1 MADSVPS
8 MRAAARSVIEL
19 DGIPASPGLAI
30 GTALVIEAR
39 RPGIV
44 KRRIGKHQAA
54 EEVERYTQ
62 AIDRAARDLQQVAS
76 RATGG
81 HVETS
86 VLQAYVLMVQDQT
99 LRESVERRIL
109 VDLVCADWALDQAV
123 EEIAA
128 RLSQSP
134 DPYLS
139 ERSHDVM
146 FVGDRILTE
155 LTGQRSTVLLP
166 PSGEPVVVVAHDLS
180 PAQTAEFSKDRVLA
194 FVTEVGTRT
203 SHTAIVARS
212 LEIPAVVGAVGAVGR
227 ISNGDRIIVDGLRGR
242 AIVSPTDEM
251 IESSTRRAERYKA
264 LTRELRELHDRPA
277 TTRCGIHIHLRANI
291 ELPAE
296 VDGALAHGAE
306 GIGLYRTEFLYIDR
320 PTPPTE
326 DEQYEVYRRVVE
338 TVAPLPVTLRTFDLG
353 GDKLAPA
360 LQGPPGANPALG
372 MRAIRLG
379 LAMPELLLA
388 QLRAMVRA
396 SAHGRLQIMIPM
408 VATVGEFRAVQ
419 KLVYQAM
426 DDIDARGLPRAAFI
440 PCGCMIEVPS
450 AAMMADELARE
461 AAFLSIGTN
470 DLIQYSLAV
479 DRGRREL
486 AALASPFDPA
496 VLRLIRRTVRA
507 GERQNRRVLACGAM
521 ASDPLTVLLLLG
533 MGLRELSMEGAAIP
547 ELKEAIS
554 RVTMHELEQ
563 LADAALAS
571 ATAEEVERMVTE
583 GYAPCF
589 ADLLD
594 GAPAFQP
601 ENSQRNSDASGG

>member
-8 MRAAARSVIEL
+8 MRAAQRPIIEL
-19 DGIPASPGLAI
+19 DGIAASPGLAI
-30 GTALVIEAR
+30 GPALVIEAR
-39 RPGIV
+39 RSGV
-44 KRRIGKHQAA
+44 LKRRIAKHQAA

-62 AIDRAARDLQQVAS
+62 AIERAARELREVAA

-86 VLQAYVLMVQDQT
+86 VLHAYVLMVQDQT
-99 LRESVERRIL
+99 LRENVERRIL
-109 VDLVCADWALDQAV
+109 VDLVCAEWALDLAV
-123 EEIAA
+123 DEIAT
-128 RLSQSP
+128 RLSHAP

-139 ERSHDVM
+139 ERSHDVQ
-146 FVGDRILTE
+146 FVGDRILAV
-155 LTGQRSTVLLP
+155 LSGQHSTVALP
-166 PSGEPVVVVAHDLS
+166 ESGEPVIIVAHDLS
-180 PAQTAEFSKDRVLA
+180 PAETAELSKDRVLA
-194 FVTEVGTRT
+194 LVTEVGTRT
-203 SHTAIVARS
+203 SHTAIVARA
-212 LEIPAVVGAVGAVGR
+212 LEIPAVVGAIGAVSR
-227 ISNGDRIIVDGLRGR
+227 IGNGDKVIVDGLRGR
-242 AIVSPTDEM
+242 VIVSPSEEM
-251 IESSTRRAERYKA
+251 LDSSRRRADRYKA
-264 LTRELRELHDRPA
+264 LTAELRELHDRPA

-291 ELPAE
+291 ELPTE
-296 VDGALAHGAE
+296 VDAALAHGAE

-320 PTPPTE
+320 PEPPTE

-338 TVAPLPVTLRTFDLG
+338 TVAPLPVTLRTFDIG

-360 LQGPPGANPALG
+360 LHGPAGLNPALG
-372 MRAIRLG
+372 VRAIRLG
-379 LAMPELLLA
+379 LAMPELFLA

-419 KLVYQAM
+419 KLLYQAM

-470 DLIQYSLAV
+470 DLVQYCLAV

-486 AALASPFDPA
+486 VHLASPFDPA
-496 VLRLIRRTVRA
+496 VLRLIRRTARA

-521 ASDPLTVLLLLG
+521 ASDPLAVLLLLG

-547 ELKEAIS
+547 EIKEAIS

-563 LADAALAS
+563 LADAALGS

-594 GAPAFQP
+594 GAPAFEPDQ
-601 ENSQRNSDASGG
+601 NRHHSVTR